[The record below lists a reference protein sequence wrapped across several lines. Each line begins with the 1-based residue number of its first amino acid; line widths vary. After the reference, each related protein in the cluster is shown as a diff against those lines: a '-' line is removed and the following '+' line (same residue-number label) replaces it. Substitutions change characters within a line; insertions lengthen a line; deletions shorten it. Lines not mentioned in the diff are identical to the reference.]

1 MGLFKNALN
10 QRNIQSHDGRSLWK
24 YSLTDTEF
32 TQLKNGLTE
41 ARGIFDLDFRD
52 CALYYAEW
60 WKRCYNGGLPSKVEV
75 FQSIKKNQ
83 LFDEEEF
90 YRYARKGANLLG
102 VRWIKNQ
109 NTLYFKTLLLQGGLP
124 VKHLSNHKGAY
135 MHFLL
140 EILKINPKSID
151 DFAFETSVTSILPKS
166 SRNDEIYECCLDIVK
181 AIYNEDNEY
190 LTLLDSNDELK
201 EISNYLR
208 INKPKVRP
216 SPTKTKYKTN
226 WVLEPASEK
235 IRLYFRITDV
245 IDSSDFRKTFLKSD
259 LELDFE
265 YTLFYNDIVLCKFN
279 RRANDNYRVSWINQ
293 KSIFWDGTYQF
304 PELMLISL
312 SGEKINC
319 KELINY
325 LPDLGKPTL
334 WTKYSEGQWLLE
346 KGRNTNQEEAFVLH
360 SINYHF
366 QNDLQSTEL
375 NLYGLEFKLSP
386 FTETITI
393 SNTTND
399 FIFQACTSKIE
410 WYIVE
415 DKPNWI
421 QKANMPIVRNRPKI
435 FVYDQKDNLV
445 TDIEIKWRQNRGQYW
460 NDFNVPI
467 PVGLVEIQI
476 RALNIT
482 ETDSFFNIGGLEVE
496 VISNSLQE
504 AQVKLSNNQFEFNIY
519 ENQLIEIIKISEI
532 QIKLILKS
540 NTSIPDSIHASI
552 KRTNQSTSLSFE
564 IRPPFKGIE
573 IIDNNQNI
581 VNSSSII
588 NINNL
593 YGYRLMSNQENLV
606 ICFQNSKANKIV
618 ISERLID
625 KFIPLR
631 LFEEKINQLFSLSDS
646 MDNETE
652 VKMEIFEVIL
662 QKHVFIKE
670 YRIKKFSHEIKS
682 FFDDEVLKISTTANN
697 VDLFAI
703 PLDCSINYLHLYD
716 LAFADGFY
724 TFKNQ
729 NVISKFIVFNSKESF
744 TYVQPTFISLDPN
757 NIETSLDDRTIRVSE
772 LSQELLESK
781 ADDEIWKKL
790 LTYYDLCLNQGL
802 QFSTFDIIRAI
813 GFSSEICAKAFVFLV
828 CYDESATF
836 LEEVSKKLEEDLGF
850 SFHWI
855 NKAHWI
861 KAMEWIGCFAE
872 TKESIE
878 LLALIGGAI
887 NTFYD
892 NLYPSTTFKKLSN
905 YILKDI
911 SNFDINGFHLNSK
924 ISELRGSLGERVLTQ
939 LPTKCPKI
947 IEEYKNI
954 IPINEDTRII
964 KIVLKSPLAVALSI
978 KGKDESI
985 WDSSN
990 EEIRRYIKYS
1000 QQLNPEWY
1008 SEAIIYCM
1016 GKIKS

>member
-1 MGLFKNALN
+1 MNFFKNILN
-10 QRNIQSHDGRSLWK
+10 RRNILNHDGQSLWK
-24 YSLTDTEF
+24 YNLSDLEF
-32 TQLKNGLTE
+32 AQLKNELSDL
-41 ARGIFDLDFRD
+41 RGSFNLDFRD

-60 WKRCYNGGLPSKVEV
+60 WKRCYNGGLPSKMEV

-166 SRNDEIYECCLDIVK
+166 SRNDEIYECCLDIVR

-190 LTLLDSNDELK
+190 LSLLDSNDELK

-208 INKPKVRP
+208 VNKPKIRP
-216 SPTKTKYKTN
+216 NPTKTKYKTN
-226 WVLEPASEK
+226 WVLEPSSEK

-259 LELDFE
+259 IELDFE

-293 KSIFWDGTYQF
+293 KSIFWDGTDQF

-312 SGEKINC
+312 SGEKISC

-366 QNDLQSTEL
+366 QNDLQSIEL
-375 NLYGLEFKLSP
+375 NLYDLEFKLSP
-386 FTETITI
+386 FTEKITL
-393 SNTTND
+393 SNATND
-399 FIFQACTSKIE
+399 FVFQACSSKIE

-445 TDIEIKWRQNRGQYW
+445 TDIEIKWRQNRGQNW
-460 NDFNVPI
+460 NDFNMPI
-467 PVGLVEIQI
+467 TVGVIEIQI
-476 RALNIT
+476 SALNIT
-482 ETDSFFNIGGLEVE
+482 ETDSFFNIGGLEFE
-496 VISNSLQE
+496 IISNSLQE

-519 ENQLIEIIKISEI
+519 ENPFIEIIKISEI
-532 QIKLILKS
+532 KIKLNLKS

-552 KRTNQSTSLSFE
+552 KCTNQSKFLTFD

-573 IIDNNQNI
+573 IIDHNQNI
-581 VNSSSII
+581 VNSNSIL

-606 ICFQNSKANKIV
+606 ISFHNSKANKIS
-618 ISERLID
+618 ISELLID
-625 KFIPLR
+625 KFTPLR

-646 MDNETE
+646 MDTE
-652 VKMEIFEVIL
+652 SEVEMEIFEVVL
-662 QKHVFIKE
+662 QKHVFIKK
-670 YRIKKFSHEIKS
+670 YRIKKFSHEINS
-682 FFDDEVLKISTTANN
+682 FFDNEILKISVTAKN

-703 PLDCSINYLHLYD
+703 PLECSNNYLSLYD
-716 LAFADGFY
+716 LNFVDGFY
-724 TFKNQ
+724 TINNHN
-729 NVISKFIVFNSKESF
+729 NVTKFVVFSTKESN
-744 TYVQPTFISLDPN
+744 TYIQPTFISLDPN

-772 LSQELLESK
+772 LCQELLESNV
-781 ADDEIWKKL
+781 DDEIWKKL
-790 LTYYDLCLNQGL
+790 LNYYDLCINQGL

-836 LEEVSKKLEEDLGF
+836 LEEASKKLEDDLGF

-855 NKAHWI
+855 NKEHWI

-872 TKESIE
+872 TKESTE
-878 LLALIGGAI
+878 LLALVGGAI

-892 NLYPSTTFKKLSN
+892 NLNPSTTFKKLSN
-905 YILKDI
+905 FILKDI
-911 SNFDINGFHLNSK
+911 LNFDITGFHLNTK
-924 ISELRGSLGERVLTQ
+924 ISKLRGSLGERVLTQ

-947 IEEYKNI
+947 LEEYKNI
-954 IPINEDTRII
+954 IPINEDTSII
-964 KIVLKSPLAVALSI
+964 KILLKSPLAVALSI
-978 KGKDESI
+978 KGKDETI
-985 WDSSN
+985 WNISN
-990 EEIRRYIKYS
+990 EEVRRYIRYS

-1008 SEAIIYCM
+1008 SEAIVYCLS
-1016 GKIKS
+1016 KLN

>member
-1 MGLFKNALN
+1 MSFFKNILN
-10 QRNIQSHDGRSLWK
+10 RRNIINHDGQSLWK
-24 YSLTDTEF
+24 YNLSDLEF
-32 TQLKNGLTE
+32 AQLKNELSDL
-41 ARGIFDLDFRD
+41 RGSFNLDFRD

-60 WKRCYNGGLPSKVEV
+60 WKRCYNGGLPSKMEV

-135 MHFLL
+135 MNFLL

-166 SRNDEIYECCLDIVK
+166 SRNDEIYECCLDIVR

-190 LTLLDSNDELK
+190 LSLLDSNDELK
-201 EISNYLR
+201 EISIYLR
-208 INKPKVRP
+208 VNKPKIRP
-216 SPTKTKYKTN
+216 NPTKTKYKTN
-226 WVLEPASEK
+226 WVLEPSSEK
-235 IRLYFRITDV
+235 IRLYFRISDV

-259 LELDFE
+259 IELDFE

-293 KSIFWDGTYQF
+293 KSIFWDGTDQF

-312 SGEKINC
+312 SGEKISC

-334 WTKYSEGQWLLE
+334 WTKYSEGQWILE
-346 KGRNTNQEEAFVLH
+346 KGCNTNQEEAFVLH

-366 QNDLQSTEL
+366 QNDPQSTEL
-375 NLYGLEFKLSP
+375 NLYGLEFNLSP
-386 FTETITI
+386 FTETITL
-393 SNTTND
+393 SNAIND
-399 FIFQACTSKIE
+399 FIFKACSSKIE

-435 FVYDQKDNLV
+435 IVYDQKDNLV
-445 TDIEIKWRQNRGQYW
+445 TDLEIKWRQNRNQNW
-460 NDFNVPI
+460 NDFNETIPI
-467 PVGLVEIQI
+467 GLIEIQI
-476 RALNIT
+476 SALNVT
-482 ETDSFFNIGGLEVE
+482 EIDTFFNIGNLQVE
-496 VISNSLQE
+496 IISNSLQN

-519 ENQLIEIIKISEI
+519 ENPLIEIIKISEI
-532 QIKLILKS
+532 NIELTLKS
-540 NTSIPDSIHASI
+540 STSIPDSIHASI
-552 KRTNQSTSLSFE
+552 KRTSQSKSLSFE
-564 IRPPFKGIE
+564 IRPPFKGVE

-581 VNSSSII
+581 VESSSII

-606 ICFQNSKANKIV
+606 VSFHNSEANKIV
-618 ISERLID
+618 ISEQLID

-631 LFEEKINQLFSLSDS
+631 IFEEKIDQLFSLSDS
-646 MDNETE
+646 MDTQTE
-652 VKMEIFEVIL
+652 ILMEIYEVIL
-662 QKHVFIKE
+662 QRHVFIKK
-670 YRIKKFSHEIKS
+670 YRIKKYNYEIKS
-682 FFDDEVLKISTTANN
+682 HFDTGILKISTTANN

-703 PLDCSINYLHLYD
+703 PLDCSNNYLRLYD
-716 LAFADGFY
+716 LVLVDGFY
-724 TFKNQ
+724 SINNNN
-729 NVISKFIVFNSKESF
+729 NVTKFIVFNSKEST
-744 TYVQPTFISLDPN
+744 TYVKPTFVSLDSN
-757 NIETSLDDRTIRVSE
+757 NIKPSLNDRTLRISE
-772 LSQELLESK
+772 WSQQLLDTNA
-781 ADDEIWKKL
+781 ADEVWKKL
-790 LTYYDLCLNQGL
+790 LIYYNLCLNQGL

-836 LEEVSKKLEEDLGF
+836 LEEASKKLEEDLCF

-855 NKAHWI
+855 NKEHWI

-872 TKESIE
+872 TNESIQ
-878 LLALIGGAI
+878 LLTLVCGAI
-887 NTFYD
+887 NTFFD
-892 NLYPSTTFKKLSN
+892 NLNPSTTFKKVSN
-905 YILKDI
+905 YVLKDI
-911 SNFDINGFHLNSK
+911 SNFDITGFHLNTK

-947 IEEYKNI
+947 LEEYKNI
-954 IPINEDTRII
+954 LPITEDTSII
-964 KIVLKSPLAVALSI
+964 KILLKSPLAVALSI

-985 WDSSN
+985 WNSSN
-990 EEIRRYIKYS
+990 EEIRRFIKYS
-1000 QQLNPEWY
+1000 QHLNPEWY
-1008 SEAIIYCM
+1008 SEAIVYCLS
-1016 GKIKS
+1016 KLK